1 VPDIVGTSGNDT
13 LPGTG
18 DADNITALAG
28 NDTVNAGDGNDTI
41 NGGTGNDT
49 LNGEGGDDTF
59 IEDEITSALDVF
71 NGGDGF
77 DTLELRVIPIPL
89 VLSVGLFS
97 PHTLSAPTSLVSVE
111 RLLFASQV
119 GHTVQATLL
128 YSAFASTGLTQIVGG
143 VGRDTLTIT
152 LGTAATAATYNM
164 LNLPITGFEPVSL
177 NAWDHAGDSVAFSA
191 SAVGIGVNVTL
202 NAHVAASY
210 MQVLI
215 GGRGNDI
222 INGSGNADTIIS
234 SSGND
239 QINAGGGNDAI
250 SLANGSV
257 PTGPG
262 TWGPPTTNTGAG
274 SIWDGGAGSDVISIG
289 GTVDLQATLL
299 NIEGVYFQPAFYPPL
314 ANTTRQ
320 DPAVLI
326 LDSAHIAM
334 LPTNAFFTGTG
345 TVRFNIDDGLS
356 FSIPTGYV
364 MTAGSDVSFAI
375 DAGNGDGLTFTGGS
389 GDDEIVLGYGSQIA
403 YGGDGND
410 TLNNG
415 VSFFPGDGLISMF
428 GGNGDDILILDNPVE
443 DNLFLDG
450 GAGDDLLQLHSY
462 STTSPG
468 NAPILH
474 ALTGTDGSGITGIE
488 AVQFVSV
495 VGQPMTLI
503 ANIDAG
509 FGTIIGGAGFDRM
522 IFNVNSAGTYAMPD
536 FALVNWNSQAG
547 DFVGLG
553 PTSDAT
559 FAVTLNGRNDISQY
573 LFGALAAD
581 TLNGGNMSD
590 FLFGAGGANIVN
602 GNGGDDVMFLD
613 AGANGSSFDGGA
625 GNDALIV
632 NSTTTSLASLA
643 SIESVQVAGGSG
655 LTLTGS
661 QFATGLA
668 SNTTVGGTG
677 SITVNMTAG
686 INFLSQ
692 NFVFSGSGVTVTVN
706 GSSGIDIIK
715 CGTGVQ
721 IINSGDGVDQIRGGT
736 SADTINAGAGNDKI
750 IGFTGADIITGGT
763 GNDQFRYL
771 LASDSGL
778 GAGADRITDYAIGQD
793 RLNFSAI
800 DTNAGLAGIQ
810 GFAFVANGAFSGGGT
825 ASIRYINSGADLLVQ
840 ADVNGDG
847 IADMEIILQGLNGGT
862 LTAADFIL

>member
-1 VPDIVGTSGNDT
+1 MPDIVGTSGNDV
-13 LPGTG
+13 LPGTAG
-18 DADNITALAG
+18 ADNIAALGG

-77 DTLELRVIPIPL
+77 DTLELRVVPVPL

-97 PHTLSAPTSLVSVE
+97 PHTLSSAASLVSIE

-143 VGRDTLTIT
+143 VGRDTLTFT
-152 LGTAATAATYNM
+152 LGPAATSATYNM
-164 LNLPITGFEPVSL
+164 LNLPVTGFDPVSL
-177 NAWDHAGDSVAFSA
+177 NAWEHAGDSIAFSA

-234 SSGND
+234 TLGND
-239 QINAGGGNDAI
+239 QINAGGGNDMI
-250 SLANGSV
+250 SLANGSI

-274 SIWDGGAGSDVISIG
+274 SIWDGGAGIDVISIG
-289 GTVDLQATLL
+289 GTVNLQATLV
-299 NIEGVYFQPAFYPPL
+299 NIEGIYFQPAFYPPL

-326 LDSAHIAM
+326 LDSAHAAM
-334 LPTNAFFTGTG
+334 LPTDAFITGTG
-345 TVRFNIDDGLS
+345 TVIFSIDNGLS
-356 FSIPTGYV
+356 FTLSTSYV
-364 MTAGSDVSFAI
+364 ITAGSDVSFGI
-375 DAGNGDGLTFTGGS
+375 YAGNGDGLTFTGGS
-389 GDDEIVLGYGSQIA
+389 GDDIINLGYGSQIA

-410 TLNNG
+410 ILNNG

-443 DNLFLDG
+443 DNLYVDG
-450 GAGDDLLQLHSY
+450 GAGNDLLQLHSY

-468 NAPILH
+468 DAPILH

-488 AVQFVSV
+488 TVQFISV
-495 VGQPMTLI
+495 IGRPMTLV

-509 FGTIIGGAGFDRM
+509 FINVIGGAGFDNLS
-522 IFNVNSAGTYAMPD
+522 FAVFAAGTYTMPN
-536 FALVNWNSQAG
+536 FTLSSWGNG
-547 DFVGLG
+547 DTVGLG
-553 PTSDAT
+553 LQSDEA
-559 FAVTLNGRNDISQY
+559 FSVTLNGRNDISQY
-573 LFGALAAD
+573 LGGGLAAD
-581 TLNGGNMSD
+581 TLNGGALGD
-590 FLFGAGGANIVN
+590 FLYGGGGANIVN
-602 GNGGDDVMFLD
+602 GNGGDDRMFLD
-613 AGANGSSFDGGA
+613 AGANGSSFDGGT
-625 GNDALIV
+625 GVDTLIV

-643 SIESVQVAGGSG
+643 AIESVQLASASG

-668 SNTTVGGTG
+668 NNTAIGGTG

-706 GSSGIDIIK
+706 GTSGIDIIK
-715 CGTGVQ
+715 CGTGVH
-721 IINSGDGVDQIRGGT
+721 IINAGDGVDQIRGGT
-736 SADTINAGAGNDKI
+736 SADTINGGAGNDKI

-771 LASDSGL
+771 LASDSGM
-778 GAGADRITDYAIGQD
+778 GAAADRITDFTIGGD

-800 DTNAGLAGIQ
+800 DTDAITPGDQ
-810 GFAFVANGAFSGGGT
+810 GFAFVGNGAFSGGGT
-825 ASIRYINSGADLLVQ
+825 ASIRYTNSGADLLVQ

-862 LTAADFIL
+862 LTATDFIL